1 MLFPAV
7 KAASIRDH
15 AEFARR
21 RSVVEAVDRLGR
33 DSEWID
39 IGETCATT
47 IARSHDR
54 GDIDRFRG
62 AVARSHSHGSLR
74 TGVVGRDI
82 LRRAG
87 FWRDNGTGH
96 FLDRFTGHTYAPPS
110 TG

>member
-1 MLFPAV
+1 MV
-7 KAASIRDH
+7 EAASTWDH

-47 IARSHDR
+47 IDGTHNLC
-54 GDIDRFRG
+54 DIDRLHG
-62 AVARSHSHGSLR
+62 AVALSHSHGTLL

-87 FWRDNGTGH
+87 FWRGNGTGH
-96 FLDRFTGHTYAPPS
+96 FLDRFTEHYHAPPS

>member
-1 MLFPAV
+1 MLLPVVEVAFT
-7 KAASIRDH
+7 RDH
-15 AEFARR
+15 AEFARGC
-21 RSVVEAVDRLGR
+21 SVVEVFDRLGH

-47 IARSHDR
+47 IDRTQDR
-54 GDIDRFRG
+54 GDIDRLCG
-62 AVARSHSHGSLR
+62 AGALSLSHGPLR

-87 FWRDNGTGH
+87 FWRDNGTRH
-96 FLDRFTGHTYAPPS
+96 FLDRLTGHTQAPPA